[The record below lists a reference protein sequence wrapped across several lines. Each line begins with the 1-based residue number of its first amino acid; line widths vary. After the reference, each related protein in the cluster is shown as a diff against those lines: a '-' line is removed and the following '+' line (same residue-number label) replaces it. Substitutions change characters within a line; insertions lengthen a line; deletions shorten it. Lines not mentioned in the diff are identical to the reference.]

1 MAGNNERAAKKSLP
15 RVASWAPF
23 PLPPVPKDNYA
34 VYIMNAIAN
43 HEGSKPSVIDAESGE
58 SRTYSYLRE
67 NVPRVAGGLRSSG
80 VSQGDVVMFSSPNH
94 IDYQL
99 LLLSVMYCGAT
110 FAPVNP
116 DLQSGELYHMMQKSG
131 ARWAICHPSKLHNF
145 QKAADLLPSNTIR
158 RTWILE
164 QGSQNSIYNLM
175 DSPPANP
182 ATIENGLDFKRSVAL
197 ILFSSGTTGFP
208 KGVLLSHEN
217 LLLSH
222 AINKYL
228 QSLSSPE
235 QAAGG
240 KQVFERPLLIMPMCH
255 LSGFVI
261 GMGVLVPG
269 STVILLKRFRPNT
282 FFHAIEKHKVTVCP
296 LVPHLVNFLSKT
308 PLYDQYD
315 TSSVL
320 AFTSATSP
328 LREESANAFTK
339 RTGRVLG
346 GGYGLTETGGITG
359 NGGALGFK
367 AGSVGRIMPY
377 VRIKVLNV
385 TTGEMLGDNEEGE
398 ICIKSPG
405 NMVGYANDLKTTKG
419 MIDDEGWL
427 HTGDIGYFDN
437 DNFLYITD
445 RMKDLIKVKGFQ
457 VSPSDL
463 ELVLLS
469 HDSVSEVAVIGV
481 PHDRTGEAP
490 RAYVVPVPGAHLDA
504 KQLQEYV
511 SERVAPY
518 KQMTGGIVFVD
529 SLPRNLMGKL
539 LRQKLKEE
547 FTKTKSKL

>member
-1 MAGNNERAAKKSLP
+1 MSSRSLKQISSQ
-15 RVASWAPF
+15 VS
-23 PLPPVPKDNYA
+23 
-34 VYIMNAIAN
+34 
-43 HEGSKPSVIDAESGE
+43 EIDAESGE
-58 SRTYSYLRE
+58 FRTYSYLRE

-80 VSQGDVVMFSSPNH
+80 VCPGDVVVFLSPNH

-99 LLLSVMYCGAT
+99 LLLSVMYCGAS

-116 DLQSGELYHMMQKSG
+116 DLTSGELSHMIQKSC
-131 ARWAICHPSKLHNF
+131 ARWAICHPSKLDNF
-145 QKAADLLPSNTIR
+145 QKAVGLLPGNTIR
-158 RTWILE
+158 KTWILE
-164 QGSQNSIYNLM
+164 QRSENSIYNLM

-182 ATIENGLDFKRSVAL
+182 VTIENGLDFKKSVAL

-222 AINKYL
+222 AINRYL
-228 QSLSSPE
+228 QALMTPE
-235 QAAGG
+235 EAARG
-240 KQVFERPLLIMPMCH
+240 KQINERPLLMMPMCH
-255 LSGFVI
+255 LFGFVI
-261 GMGVLVPG
+261 SMGVLAPG
-269 STVILLKRFRPNT
+269 CTVILLKRFTPNT
-282 FFHAIEKHKVTVCP
+282 FFQAIEKHKVTICH

-320 AFTSATSP
+320 GFTSATAP
-328 LREESANAFTK
+328 LGKETANAFIK
-339 RTGRVLG
+339 RTGRILG
-346 GGYGLTETGGITG
+346 SGYGLTETGGITG

-398 ICIKSPG
+398 ICINSPG
-405 NMVGYANDLKTTKG
+405 NMVGYANDLKATKG
-419 MIDDEGWL
+419 MIDDEGWV
-427 HTGDIGYFDN
+427 HTGDIGYFDK

-457 VSPSDL
+457 VSPSEL
-463 ELVLLS
+463 ELVLLG
-469 HDSVSEVAVIGV
+469 HDGVSEVAVIGV

-490 RAYVVPVPGAHLDA
+490 RAYVVPAPGAHLDA

-511 SERVAPY
+511 RDRVVPY

-529 SLPRNLMGKL
+529 SLPRNLTGKL
-539 LRQKLKEE
+539 LRKKLKEE